1 MDPVL
6 KRARPESCLSDLRL
20 DRLVAAELDAPAEAD
35 ARAHLSGC
43 APCAA
48 RLAEIEAGRA
58 AFLADPPPLRAVAPG
73 GALLADPRPSAA
85 ARLVSVRRIR
95 AWAPPLTAALALAAA
110 GLLWLRSPG
119 PVTDPLDPG
128 TRIKGHARVGFYVKY
143 GAAVTPG
150 AAGETVLAGD
160 TLQFTTT
167 TPRDGAYFALI
178 AVDGARKA
186 SVYYPA
192 GPRAAPID
200 HGRDVP
206 LGASTV
212 LDDVLGD
219 ETAYAFFC
227 AEPIALEP
235 LRAAVERAPEHP
247 PVPASCE
254 LDRVSY
260 VKRAPR

>member
-1 MDPVL
+1 MEPVL

-20 DRLVAAELDAPAEAD
+20 DRLVAGELDAPAEAE
-35 ARAHLSGC
+35 ARAHLKGC

-58 AFLADPPPLRAVAPG
+58 AFLAEPPPLRATA
-73 GALLADPRPSAA
+73 RP
-85 ARLVSVRRIR
+85 ARVRRILP
-95 AWAPPLTAALALAAA
+95 WVPPLATALALAAA
-110 GLLWLRSPG
+110 ALLWLRPR
-119 PVTDPLDPG
+119 PVTEPIDPG
-128 TRIKGHARVGFYVKY
+128 TRIKGHARVGFYVKH

-150 AAGETVLAGD
+150 AAGETVIAGD

-192 GPRAAPID
+192 GQRAEAIER
-200 HGRDVP
+200 GRDVP
-206 LGASTV
+206 LGTSTV
-212 LDDVLGD
+212 LDEVLGD

-227 AEPIALEP
+227 AEPVELEP
-235 LRAAVERAPEHP
+235 LRAAVERAPDHP